1 MTGTSRRV
9 PVPVPFVGSDQ
20 LGQEDVVTALRR
32 AERDNSMASVVIYVN
47 SSGGSALASDLIWR
61 EINRLR
67 EKKPVVIYMN
77 EIAASAAYYIAVGGD
92 WIISQPLTVTG
103 SIGVL
108 FIRLATEG
116 LFKRFKI
123 NRVSL
128 QRGAHAGIYADE
140 KKLNEDEY
148 SVIRRHVFDLF
159 ERFNFRVTTGR
170 DINADQL
177 SEVGEGRVWLG
188 VQALERNLVD
198 QLGDFEDALKKAK
211 ELAGITE
218 EEDVP
223 HVWISPRG
231 GSILPL
237 PSLAKPTE
245 VYKFFSGFREELY
258 WLISPFD
265 IRVK

>member
-20 LGQEDVVTALRR
+20 LGQEDVINALRK
-32 AERDNSMASVVIYVN
+32 AERDSSMASVVIYVN

-77 EIAASAAYYIAVGGD
+77 EIGASAAYYIAVGGD
-92 WIISQPLTVTG
+92 WIVSQPLTVTG

-108 FIRLATEG
+108 FVRLATEG
-116 LFKRFKI
+116 LFKKLKI

-128 QRGAHAGIYADE
+128 QRGAHAGIYSDD
-140 KKLNEDEY
+140 KKLNETEY
-148 SVIRRHVFDLF
+148 SLIRRHVFDLF
-159 ERFNFRVTTGR
+159 ERFNSRVTTGR
-170 DINADQL
+170 DIGTDQL
-177 SEVGEGRVWLG
+177 AEVGEGRVWLG

-198 QLGDFEDALKKAK
+198 QLGDFEDALNKAK
-211 ELAGITE
+211 DLAGITD

-231 GSILPL
+231 GSLLPL
-237 PSLAKPTE
+237 PSIAGPTE
-245 VYKFFSGFREELY
+245 IVKFFSGFRGELY

-265 IRVK
+265 IHVK